1 MCGIV
6 GAVADRDVA
15 AILMAGLQRL
25 EYRGYDSAGLAVIP
39 QGKAML
45 QCRRRAGK
53 VKELCDDLANN
64 PLHGHI
70 GLAHTRW
77 ATHGVPSQNNAHPH
91 ISND

>member
-6 GAVADRDVA
+6 GAVAARDVP

-39 QGKAML
+39 QGKALL

-53 VKELCDDLANN
+53 VKEM
-64 PLHGHI
+64 
-70 GLAHTRW
+70 
-77 ATHGVPSQNNAHPH
+77 
-91 ISND
+91 